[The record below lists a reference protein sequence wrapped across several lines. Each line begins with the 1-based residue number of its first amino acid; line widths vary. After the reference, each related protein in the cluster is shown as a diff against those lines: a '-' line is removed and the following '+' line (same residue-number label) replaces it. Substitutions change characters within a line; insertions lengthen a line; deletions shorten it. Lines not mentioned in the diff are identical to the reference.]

1 MSECGKKKDPCQQPT
16 RPEPQAKSP
25 CEASASPCEASKQPC
40 GADQQPCGSP
50 PKPQASSKRGEA
62 SPSASDCPLT
72 WFGRMIPNCL
82 EYASKAKAE
91 GTPIVGILCEFTP
104 REIILAAGA
113 VPICLCGG
121 SEKTIADAEHDLPA
135 NLCPLIKS
143 TYGYHVQGSNPF
155 LEMADLI
162 VAETTCD
169 GKKKMYELMAQSRP
183 LYVLELPQK
192 PDDPDAFAHWER
204 ELHKLKAELEK
215 RFGVEITDCRLRVAV
230 ETMNKERGLRR
241 SLAELMQ
248 ADSPPLTGRELLE
261 LKSSISG
268 IPCDF
273 RQYERAIATLPGR
286 QAVPDAGARVR
297 VLMTGVPMA
306 HGAERVLDIIES
318 HGGLVVAMES
328 CVGLK
333 PILDDVS
340 LNGGDAS
347 RRLDE
352 ASGFVAISGSGGDT
366 MHALAEKYFTLPC
379 SVMTTNDRRLES
391 LATLA
396 RTYRAQCV
404 VELVWQAC
412 LTYDVEAQRVRKLA
426 EEKLGVPYLRIET
439 DYSPSDSARVAVRVE
454 ALFETV
460 RKGARQSIP
469 SDA

>member
-1 MSECGKKKDPCQQPT
+1 
-16 RPEPQAKSP
+16 
-25 CEASASPCEASKQPC
+25 
-40 GADQQPCGSP
+40 
-50 PKPQASSKRGEA
+50 
-62 SPSASDCPLT
+62 
-72 WFGRMIPNCL
+72 MIPNCL
-82 EYASKAKAE
+82 EYATKAKAE
-91 GTPIVGILCEFTP
+91 GRPVVGIMCEYTP
-104 REIILAAGA
+104 RELIMAAGA
-113 VPICLCGG
+113 VPVCLCGG

-155 LEMADLI
+155 IEMADLL

-169 GKKKMYELMAQSRP
+169 GKKKMYELMGQTRP
-183 LYVLELPQK
+183 MVVLELPQK
-192 PDDPDAFAHWER
+192 PNDPDAFTHWER
-204 ELHKLKAELEK
+204 ELHKLKSELER
-215 RFGVEITDCRLRVAV
+215 RFGVEITDCKLRAAV
-230 ETMNKERGLRR
+230 ETMNTERALRR
-241 SLAELMQ
+241 SLADLMK

-268 IPCDF
+268 IRCDF
-273 RQYERAIATLPGR
+273 KQYERALGTLPGR
-286 QAVPDAGARVR
+286 QAVPDAATRVR

-333 PILDDVS
+333 PILDDVR
-340 LNGGDAS
+340 LNGGG
-347 RRLDE
+347 L
-352 ASGFVAISGSGGDT
+352 

-379 SVMTTNDRRLES
+379 SVMTTNDRRLDT

-396 RTYRAQCV
+396 AGYRAQCV

-412 LTYDVEAQRVRKLA
+412 LTYDVETYRIRQLA

-439 DYSPSDSARVAVRVE
+439 DYSPSDSARIGVRVE

-460 RKGARQSIP
+460 RKGAC
-469 SDA
+469 